1 MNNKGNKDNRYYYS
15 LTRNMVF
22 TIILVSVTPLLV
34 ISGITRH
41 FFQVSYR
48 EKARNYLEA
57 VVSRERQMID
67 DFFHDR
73 LAALRVVANAA
84 SLAQLT
90 DVSFLNQ
97 TLDSLQREYGTSV
110 KDLAVID
117 AHGVQKAYAGPASEP
132 EGNPSHAKWFLSAM
146 EQENYVSDVFHDSR
160 GAPHLIIAVRKDQG
174 DTKWL
179 VRAAL
184 DFSAFNE
191 LVSTVRIGKTGIA
204 FIMNKDGDIQT
215 RGPSGLV
222 PPTEPFLS
230 FLQSKTSHPHEV
242 TIQEEPD
249 PSGEEFV
256 YVMARVKNGN
266 WVLALRQKADEAYAD
281 LYAAR
286 RLSSAVFFIGVL
298 GIVVVAVLLSRR
310 TVRRIAQADQEKST
324 MNDQLIEAGKLAS
337 LGELAAGIAHEIN
350 NPVAVMVEEAGWMRD
365 LVEDEDLSQPDNLDE
380 FKRCLSKIQ
389 TQGRRC
395 KDITH
400 KLLSFARK
408 TDHAIKTV
416 QLNELIEEVVG
427 LSEQRA
433 LHNNI
438 QIRTSLQ
445 EDLPIVNVSPSEVQ
459 QVLLNMLNNS
469 FDAMDTKGGSVEIT
483 SKASAGYAEVEISD
497 TGPGIPEDVLPRI
510 FDPFF
515 TTKPVGKGTGLG
527 LSICYG
533 IIKKM
538 GGEINV
544 TSAENQ
550 GTTFHLLFP
559 LLESK
564 PDEN

>member
-1 MNNKGNKDNRYYYS
+1 M
-15 LTRNMVF
+15 MVL
-22 TIILVSVTPLLV
+22 TIILVSVMPLLV
-34 ISGITRH
+34 ISGISRH

-48 EKARNYLEA
+48 EKAQNYLRA
-57 VVSRERQMID
+57 VVSSERQTID

-84 SLAQLT
+84 GFRQLT
-90 DVSFLNQ
+90 EPTFLNQ
-97 TLDSLQREYGTSV
+97 ILASLQREYGPSV
-110 KDLAVID
+110 KDLGIVD
-117 AHGVQKAYAGPASEP
+117 EQGVQIAYAGPATEKKADFSREP
-132 EGNPSHAKWFLSAM
+132 WFMKAIQREEYL
-146 EQENYVSDVFHDSR
+146 SDVVHDSQ
-160 GAPHLIIAVRKDQG
+160 GTTQLIIAMRQEQG
-174 DTKWL
+174 DKKWL
-179 VRAAL
+179 VKAVV
-184 DFSAFNE
+184 DFDAFNS
-191 LVSTVRIGKTGIA
+191 LVSSVRIGETGVA
-204 FIMNKDGDIQT
+204 FVLNKEGELQT
-215 RGPSGLV
+215 RGPAGFV
-222 PPTEPFLS
+222 PTKEPYLS
-230 FLQSKTSHPHEV
+230 FLNTKTEHPGEV
-242 TIQEEPD
+242 TILEKDD
-249 PSGEEFV
+249 PSGDEYV
-256 YVMARVKNGN
+256 YVMTRVKGGD
-266 WVLALRQKADEAYAD
+266 WVLAFRQRAAEAFSD

-286 RLSSAVFFIGVL
+286 RLAVSAFLIGVL

-310 TVRRIAQADQEKST
+310 TVKRIAQADQEKSS

-365 LVEDEDLSQPDNLDE
+365 LVEDEDLSQPDNIEE
-380 FKRCLSKIQ
+380 FRRCLSKIQ

-408 TDHAIKTV
+408 TDHAVKTV
-416 QLNELIEEVVG
+416 QLNELVQEVVG

-438 QIRTSLQ
+438 LIRTSLQ

-469 FDAMDTKGGSVEIT
+469 LDAMDTRGGTVEIV
-483 SKASAGYAEVEISD
+483 SRLDGAYVAVDISD

-544 TSAENQ
+544 TSVMNQ
-550 GTTFHLLFP
+550 GTTFHMLFP
-559 LLESK
+559 VPTEK
-564 PDEN
+564 PEEN